1 MRVCDYQVRCCMQC
15 VCTAG
20 CVHVCVR
27 NGRAAAA
34 EVGGQ
39 CDAAM
44 LVGVSGRGTCGQQ
57 GS

>member
-1 MRVCDYQVRCCMQC
+1 MQC

-20 CVHVCVR
+20 CVHACVR